1 MFIHS
6 KCNSLHFL
14 KNIIILGPHPRDT
27 DLISMGEVGG
37 IYSMAPSDSN
47 GQLELE
53 TTAQKSPEQA
63 GVIQA
68 EILSSSLQSKKKK
81 KK

>member
-1 MFIHS
+1 
-6 KCNSLHFL
+6 
-14 KNIIILGPHPRDT
+14 
-27 DLISMGEVGG
+27 MGEVGG